1 MPNWV
6 RNNVCVR
13 RVDDRDIDVKE
24 FLDKI
29 DGNANEDYTLNDIV
43 KEPDYPFFE
52 EEEEGKEYILSNM
65 RYNWRIST
73 WGVKWNTVII
83 PNGMLSGIE
92 SVNNVLVS
100 FDTAWS
106 APMPA
111 LITLSEKLGEDYDI
125 SLQATDEFL
134 GNHCDYNLV
143 INDGDVDEIPID
155 GDYEEWWYNVWEYAQ
170 DDVVDVTQEF

>member
-6 RNNVCVR
+6 RNNVCVN
-13 RVDDRDIDVKE
+13 RVDGNDINVNEFFDVIGG
-24 FLDKI
+24 DV
-29 DGNANEDYTLNDIV
+29 DEDYTIGSIV

-52 EEEEGKEYILSNM
+52 EEEEGKEYELSIS
-65 RYNWRIST
+65 RYEWRCST
-73 WGVKWNTVII
+73 WGVKWDTVII
-83 PNGMLSGIE
+83 PKGMLTGTDF
-92 SVNNVLVS
+92 VNQVEVS

-106 APMPA
+106 APVPA

-134 GNHCDYNLV
+134 GNHCDYNLL

-155 GDYEEWWYNVWEYAQ
+155 GDYEDWWHGVWGY
-170 DDVVDVTQEF
+170 DVMEFDL